1 MKFDSKT
8 RHFTGK
14 PELNDIQNKEGY
26 NQIFKINITATDIA
40 NTLVS
45 NEFDLKAYN

>member
-14 PELNDIQNKEGY
+14 PELNDIYNNTKGF
-26 NQIFKINITATDIA
+26 NQIFTINITATDIA
-40 NTLVS
+40 NVS
-45 NEFDLKAYN
+45 MSK

>member
-14 PELNDIQNKEGY
+14 PELYDIYNNTEGF

-40 NTLVS
+40 NASVS
-45 NEFDLKAYN
+45 M